1 MMKSPCA
8 ILITRMTPKMT
19 ARPSE
24 MMSRIATMLKPVRN
38 CVKSACA
45 MDPRPTDATTARE
58 GPPGPSTRVTKDHY
72 RDAEIR
78 SALALDRDGPR
89 LRALRH
95 LREVTVLVR
104 VEHLRPWFGMNP
116 VLRRIDDVELSLGIG
131 LPDSRPQ
138 PGVMVLLVD
147 LDLALRRL
155 ELLARQAFLDQG
167 VRVGTALQLFQRL
180 REEVCLEIGGLHDR
194 VRYLVLPVL
203 ALERLDEPL
212 VLRVLEALEVVERG
226 VVTDGVLRAHRL
238 DLLLGRDRAADGNVL
253 GRDAELAVLLV
264 EGHDRVADEVGK
276 DHVRLRRLHLVDVG
290 TELRVAERR
299 ILFGDG
305 LAAVLGEQRLNL
317 AVGLLRIDVVR
328 ANEIELRAH
337 VLDQPGHKIGELL
350 VRHRARV
357 EAVVAAL
364 LRFVERRVQEHTI
377 VLLEHGQHRLTA
389 GRGVAPQ
396 HRHDLV
402 LEKQLLGLLLE
413 EPDLGLWVLD
423 NRLDLLAEDAPLG
436 VDFLDRKQLGVV

>member
-58 GPPGPSTRVTKDHY
+58 GPPGPSTRVTEDHY
-72 RDAEIR
+72 RDAESR

-104 VEHLRPWFGMNP
+104 VEHLRRRFGMNP
-116 VLRRIDDVELSLGIG
+116 VLRRIDDVELSLGVG

-167 VRVGTALQLFQRL
+167 VSVGTALQLFQRL

-264 EGHDRVADEVGK
+264 EGHDRVADEVGE
-276 DHVRLRRLHLVDVG
+276 DHVRLGRLHLVDVG

-305 LAAVLGEQRLNL
+305 LAAVLGEQ
-317 AVGLLRIDVVR
+317 
-328 ANEIELRAH
+328 
-337 VLDQPGHKIGELL
+337 
-350 VRHRARV
+350 
-357 EAVVAAL
+357 
-364 LRFVERRVQEHTI
+364 
-377 VLLEHGQHRLTA
+377 
-389 GRGVAPQ
+389 
-396 HRHDLV
+396 
-402 LEKQLLGLLLE
+402 
-413 EPDLGLWVLD
+413 
-423 NRLDLLAEDAPLG
+423 
-436 VDFLDRKQLGVV
+436 